1 MGVWAGII
9 TGIIGAGVKLIG
21 STQSPNYPSP
31 PKLNKLPVQQAKH
44 YMEDYELARMN
55 ASKAAW
61 QARFPLLYQGGKYEI
76 DDIRANQQ
84 GKLSPVVSGALRAS
98 GLEMPKEGDQY
109 KLSADIGLSPI
120 TLAQRTSQAVTR
132 QIAMNPEWTNKISGG
147 TLATMIANNYQ
158 NANAYSQFI
167 GSQQTAMGIASAQRS
182 MYNTQALTAG
192 LLGVAGIG
200 AQAYANQQNPLN
212 RPLDPT
218 AYRSD
223 VTTPGYYTTPSQPQ
237 PPQPS
242 GYPAGSPIYDPY
254 QYNSGTMLATGTP
267 PSSIYDPYY
276 T

>member
-1 MGVWAGII
+1 MGVWASII
-9 TGIIGAGVKLIG
+9 TGIIGTGIKLLG
-21 STQSPNYPSP
+21 SSGGPNYPSP
-31 PKLNKLPVQQAKH
+31 PKLFKLPVQQAKH
-44 YMEDYELARMN
+44 YMENYELARMN
-55 ASKAAW
+55 ASKASW
-61 QARFPLLYQGGKYEI
+61 QARFPLLFKGGEYEI
-76 DDIRANQQ
+76 GDIRANQQ
-84 GKLSPVVSGALRAS
+84 GKLSPVVSGALKAS
-98 GLEMPKEGDQY
+98 GLGKVNEGDQY

-132 QIAMNPEWTNKISGG
+132 QIALNPEWTNKISGG

-167 GSQQTAMGIASAQRS
+167 GANQTAQYVANQQRS
-182 MYNTQALTAG
+182 MYNTQALTSG
-192 LLGVAGIG
+192 LVGIAGIG

-237 PPQPS
+237 PQPS